1 MKKKYV
7 ILVDGLLALLG
18 SAINVFAPVMI
29 YAMGLAA
36 HKDFGSAIIALNG
49 WNFFI
54 FIFILAIVSRW
65 LLKDEKRIQKWI
77 PNLFLVAGFIL
88 FLTNLLVKSWILS
101 FLEGPLMWL
110 FGKNFGEVHVFVS
123 FFSAQWLVAV
133 LLVICGIGFLLSL
146 KNFKAED

>member
-1 MKKKYV
+1 MKKKYM

-18 SAINVFAPVMI
+18 SAI
-29 YAMGLAA
+29 
-36 HKDFGSAIIALNG
+36 IALNG
-49 WNFFI
+49 WNF

-88 FLTNLLVKSWILS
+88 FLTDLLVKSWILS

-110 FGKNFGEVHVFVS
+110 FGKNYGEIHVFAS

-146 KNFKAED
+146 KNFRAED

>member
-65 LLKDEKRIQKWI
+65 LLKDEKKWI
-77 PNLFLVAGFIL
+77 PNLFLVVGFIL

-146 KNFKAED
+146 KNFKAEN

>member
-1 MKKKYV
+1 MKKKYM

-49 WNFFI
+49 WNF

-146 KNFKAED
+146 KNFRAED

>member
-1 MKKKYV
+1 MKKKYL

-54 FIFILAIVSRW
+54 FILAIVSRW

-77 PNLFLVAGFIL
+77 PNLFLVAEFIL

-110 FGKNFGEVHVFVS
+110 FGKNYGEVHAFAS

>member
-1 MKKKYV
+1 MKKKYM

-18 SAINVFAPVMI
+18 SAI
-29 YAMGLAA
+29 
-36 HKDFGSAIIALNG
+36 IALNG
-49 WNFFI
+49 WNF

-101 FLEGPLMWL
+101 FLEGPLMRL
-110 FGKNFGEVHVFVS
+110 FGKNYGEVHVFAY

-146 KNFKAED
+146 KNFRAED

>member
-1 MKKKYV
+1 MKKKYL

-49 WNFFI
+49 WNS

-77 PNLFLVAGFIL
+77 SNLFLVAGFIL

-101 FLEGPLMWL
+101 FLEGPLMCL
-110 FGKNFGEVHVFVS
+110 FGKNFGEVHVFAY

-146 KNFKAED
+146 KNFKAEN

>member
-77 PNLFLVAGFIL
+77 PNLFLVVGFIL

-133 LLVICGIGFLLSL
+133 LLVICGIGFLLSI